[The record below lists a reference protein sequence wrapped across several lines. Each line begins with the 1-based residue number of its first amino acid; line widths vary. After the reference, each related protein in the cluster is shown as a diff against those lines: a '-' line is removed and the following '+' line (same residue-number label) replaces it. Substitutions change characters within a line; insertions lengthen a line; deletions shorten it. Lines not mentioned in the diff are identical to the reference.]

1 MNAPDPA
8 ALFLPGLEAIGVEY
22 MVTGGVGAILYG
34 EPRLTN
40 DIDLVVR
47 LTGREAALLAKEFP
61 ADRFYVPPI
70 ETLREEA
77 ARERHGHFNL
87 LDLDTML
94 RADVYLA
101 GQDSLQAWGLEC
113 RRRMPLGACEGW
125 VASPEYVIL
134 LKLIY
139 FKQGHSS
146 KHLRDIAWMVRVS
159 EALIDRRLLEQKV
172 RELGL
177 DAQWA
182 TALATSLDA

>member
-8 ALFLPGLEAIGVEY
+8 ALFLPGLEAIGVDY

-40 DIDLVVR
+40 DIDIVVR
-47 LTGREAALLAKEFP
+47 LSGRQAALLAKAFP
-61 ADRFYVPPI
+61 ADRFYVPPV

-94 RADVYLA
+94 RADVYVA
-101 GQDSLQAWGLEC
+101 GTDPLQAWGFAR
-113 RRRMPLGACEGW
+113 RRRMTLGVHEGW
-125 VASPEYVIL
+125 VAPPEYVL
-134 LKLIY
+134 VQKLIY
-139 FKQGHSS
+139 FRQGNSS

-159 EALIDRRLLEQKV
+159 EALIDRPMLERKV
-172 RELGL
+172 RELCL
-177 DAQWA
+177 DTQWA